1 MESRKWSRYLS
12 YIDGT
17 LTAESYIS
25 LLEDARVFEQLNENY
40 NENSFIFQQ
49 DGAPAHL
56 AQMTL
61 DKLVSRTTLLIGWP
75 PNSPDLSPIE
85 QIWAII
91 KKRISSYETFPK
103 TKEELRDAVLR
114 EWNNISQETIDTL
127 VMSFEERAR
136 ICLKRAGQSIS
147 QYLSKNM
154 KLDRVPPLPIGYP
167 YPPLFNDGDDAEL
180 LTFYDW
186 HKRQWKL
193 ISHLMDHRFDPQ
205 VVKYRILSLL
215 TSQRQA
221 TYFLPASVL
230 EERTEQ
236 NDNHIPQEEED
247 TLDTRSNRP
256 IIQFNFEIRKHNEIS
271 DTEDLSNDPY
281 KDDENIFLDS
291 SDDDILLTSE

>member
-127 VMSFEERAR
+127 VMSFEE
-136 ICLKRAGQSIS
+136 K
-147 QYLSKNM
+147 
-154 KLDRVPPLPIGYP
+154 
-167 YPPLFNDGDDAEL
+167 E
-180 LTFYDW
+180 
-186 HKRQWKL
+186 
-193 ISHLMDHRFDPQ
+193 
-205 VVKYRILSLL
+205 
-215 TSQRQA
+215 
-221 TYFLPASVL
+221 
-230 EERTEQ
+230 
-236 NDNHIPQEEED
+236 
-247 TLDTRSNRP
+247 
-256 IIQFNFEIRKHNEIS
+256 
-271 DTEDLSNDPY
+271 
-281 KDDENIFLDS
+281 
-291 SDDDILLTSE
+291 SEFV